1 MGLLPREQ
9 LRQLIKEND
18 IKDVNGIYDTMK
30 DMFKDVL
37 QEMLEAEMD
46 VTLGYG
52 KNEAKDKDTTNIRNG
67 YSSKT
72 LKTKFGN
79 IEMDIPRDRNSEF
92 EPKIVPKYQR
102 NISGIEDKIIAL
114 YARGMSTR
122 DIHDQV
128 KDIYGIEVSA
138 EMVSKIT
145 EKIVPEIKEWQ
156 SRPLET
162 VYPFVFM
169 DAIHYKIRDN
179 GQIVNKAA
187 YVVLGINM
195 EGFKDVLGI
204 WIGENE
210 TSKFWLGVLNELKNR
225 NVQDV
230 LIFSVDGLTGLKEAI
245 EAVYPK
251 AYIQRCIIHQ
261 LRNSFKYVSYK
272 HLKEFSKDFKAVY
285 KAPSEE
291 AALEALYEVKDKW
304 ANQYPYALKSWET
317 NWDVLSTF
325 FKYPD
330 EIRKIIYT
338 TNIIEGLHRQFR
350 KVTKSKSVF
359 PSDAALEKMLYLATK
374 NIMTKWTQRYRNW
387 DMVLNQ
393 LLRDYPKVCVNLL
406 ADVECLLHNINGQS
420 CKRNSP
426 LLQQ

>member
-18 IKDVNGIYDTMK
+18 IKDVNGIYDTLK

-195 EGFKDVLGI
+195 DGYKDVLGI

-393 LLRDYPKVCVNLL
+393 LLIMFPDQLEQY
-406 ADVECLLHNINGQS
+406 I
-420 CKRNSP
+420 
-426 LLQQ
+426 